1 MIHIQT
7 TYRGLAA
14 AMARGAGTT
23 TRLMRVWIED
33 AYIKT
38 LLHWHE
44 NMRPK
49 HFEEGAASVYGY
61 SRRNP
66 EYTEGKRRSQGHTRP
81 LVYSGDSERETERM
95 QIRVTSKGGVLAM
108 SPGNLAF
115 ANAALKLSP
124 RKELTT
130 VTDTE
135 ADELA
140 EVFSRSM
147 DMSIRSHSGF
157 LSVR

>member
-7 TYRGLAA
+7 EYKGLAA

-23 TRLMRVWIED
+23 TKLMSVWIKH
-33 AYIKT
+33 AYINT

-44 NMRPK
+44 HMRPK
-49 HFEEGAASVYGY
+49 HFQEGAAAEYGY

-66 EYTEGKRRSQGHTRP
+66 EYVEGKRKSEGHTRP
-81 LVYSGDSERETERM
+81 LVYSGHSERETERM
-95 QIRVTSKGGVLAM
+95 EIRVTQKGGVLAIA
-108 SPGNLAF
+108 PGNLAF
-115 ANAALKLSP
+115 AKASLKLSP

-130 VTDTE
+130 ITEAE

-140 EVFSRSM
+140 GVFQKSM
-147 DMSIRSHSGF
+147 DMSIRSHTGF